1 MEPTKRSLGLTMTFM
16 FLGGFV
22 WMLATASTN
31 PNPSDVV
38 VPTPVAFDTIVNDG
52 RVEITGLGWLGGC
65 PEKAQSLVG
74 IFTPGQPACDPGVAH
89 GAGWLQTQ
97 LLGIGLLERV
107 EYLEAIA
114 EEGRCQVAVYNAI
127 DRMPTGLIC
136 IETEGSLYR
145 LTPGV
150 DGRLQASDPWQLEA
164 DGTWG
169 PINNTAIAIAES

>member
-1 MEPTKRSLGLTMTFM
+1 MEPTKRRLGLTMTFM

-31 PNPSDVV
+31 PNPPIVV
-38 VPTPVAFDTIVNDG
+38 IPTPDAGYTNVNDG
-52 RVEITGLGWLGGC
+52 QVEIAGLGWLGGC
-65 PEKAQSLVG
+65 TEKAKSLVG
-74 IFTPGQPACDPGVAH
+74 VYIPGQAACDPGARH
-89 GAGWLQTQ
+89 SAGWLQTQ

-114 EEGRCQVAVYNAI
+114 EDGRCQVAVYNAI

-150 DGRLQASDPWQLEA
+150 DGRLQASDPWQLEV

-169 PINNTAIAIAES
+169 PINTPAIAIAES

>member
-1 MEPTKRSLGLTMTFM
+1 LRCSERKETIIEPTKRSLG
-16 FLGGFV
+16 
-22 WMLATASTN
+22 
-31 PNPSDVV
+31 
-38 VPTPVAFDTIVNDG
+38 
-52 RVEITGLGWLGGC
+52 GC
-65 PEKAQSLVG
+65 TEKAQSLVG
-74 IFTPGQPACDPGVAH
+74 IYIPDQAACDPGATH

-136 IETEGSLYR
+136 IETEGSLYC

-150 DGRLQASDPWQLEA
+150 DGRLHASDPWQLDV

-169 PINNTAIAIAES
+169 PINFRRLPSPKVKSSR